1 MMERTQSPFP
11 LSGAALIEEARAARQ
26 SEQEER
32 VRAHVRAVLPQ
43 VKSLTAQ
50 SSQNP
55 RPEHGPWTRKTM
67 RLEVA

>member
-32 VRAHVRAVLPQ
+32 VRTHVRTILPQ

-55 RPEHGPWTRKTM
+55 RPEHGSWTQKTM
-67 RLEVA
+67 LLEVV

>member
-32 VRAHVRAVLPQ
+32 VGAHVRTILPQ
-43 VKSLTAQ
+43 VKSLTPQ

-55 RPEHGPWTRKTM
+55 RPEHGPWTQKTM
-67 RLEVA
+67 LVEVV

>member
-11 LSGAALIEEARAARQ
+11 LSGIALIEEARAARQ
-26 SEQEER
+26 DEQEQR
-32 VRAHVRAVLPQ
+32 VRAHVRAILPRM
-43 VKSLTAQ
+43 KSLTLQ